1 MTIPQEIMLGQDSPF
16 GDVVYDLL
24 RASVE
29 ARYKQVDSLLHE
41 CGMGN
46 SDRPLRQS
54 GQVKLDE
61 HGIYFENVE
70 CKMLPFHRNDIN
82 RVLWCCIGMDTGH
95 TNTYQVRESTDDTM
109 YAKIFDTLRL
119 PHAETTITVRIAM
132 KRFEEADRVVTVWET
147 YIETDG
153 VVSMR
158 LREKGLHM
166 LRAPMT
172 PLGDSGGPASIS
184 QVCVRVAPE
193 LMSGQSDQD
202 IAIGT
207 LTNLVIGSYHRNM
220 GVMEQVI
227 DMLLFSENNGQMAQE
242 MTAGMNGHQG
252 AIC

>member
-1 MTIPQEIMLGQDSPF
+1 M
-16 GDVVYDLL
+16 
-24 RASVE
+24 R
-29 ARYKQVDSLLHE
+29 H
-41 CGMGN
+41 
-46 SDRPLRQS
+46 S

-95 TNTYQVRESTDDTM
+95 TSKYQVRESTDDTM

-119 PHAETTITVRIAM
+119 PHAETNITVRIAM
-132 KRFEEADRVVTVWET
+132 KRFEEANRVTTVWET

-166 LRAPMT
+166 LRAPMI
-172 PLGDSGGPASIS
+172 PSSNSEPASIS

-193 LMSGQSDQD
+193 LMNGQSDQD

-227 DMLLFSENNGQMAQE
+227 DMLLLAESNKKTAQE
-242 MTAGMNGHQG
+242 MTESMGGHQG